1 MNTPYQKNSQTSKA
15 SAKKLD
21 ESGAANSQSG
31 FILEQLG
38 RTENGFTVDEMTL
51 KMKSNGF
58 PHIHNGTVAGR
69 FVHLE
74 RLFAIKKTTETRKSS
89 SGRDVTVF
97 VIHDGTPY
105 ELPKVVK
112 KEKGQPDNNSGMYIK
127 ALNDIREHCKTRHS
141 SAAIYEIMKTID
153 KTLTIQT

>member
-1 MNTPYQKNSQTSKA
+1 MNTPYQKNSRTSKA

-21 ESGAANSQSG
+21 ESGSANSQSG
-31 FILEQLG
+31 FILDELK
-38 RTENGFTVDEMTL
+38 RTQNGFTVDEMTL

-74 RLFAIKKTTETRKSS
+74 RLFAIKKTAETRKSS

-105 ELPKVVK
+105 DLPKVVK
-112 KEKGQPDNNSGMYIK
+112 KEQPNNNSGIYIK